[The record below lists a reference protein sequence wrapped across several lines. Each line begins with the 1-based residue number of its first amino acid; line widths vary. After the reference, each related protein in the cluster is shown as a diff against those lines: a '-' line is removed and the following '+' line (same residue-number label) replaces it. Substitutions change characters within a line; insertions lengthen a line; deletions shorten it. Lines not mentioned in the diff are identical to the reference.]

1 MKFLFWIV
9 AIPALAIAMS
19 FGVSNPQSVS
29 LRLWP
34 LVNSVEIPLYAAVT
48 VTLFFGLL
56 VGGLIAWIDSLRH
69 RAEARRLARRL
80 RELETEDAR
89 LRRELA
95 MARGTGVGGDSD
107 PDSSEAAQTAIERRL
122 NVVHYE

>member
-1 MKFLFWIV
+1 MKFLFWLI

-19 FGVSNPQSVS
+19 FGVSNPQSVA

-34 LVNSVEIPLYAAVT
+34 LVNSVEMPLYAAVT
-48 VTLFFGLL
+48 IALFFGLL

-80 RELETEDAR
+80 RELEAEDAR

-95 MARGTGVGGDSD
+95 MARGGEGD
-107 PDSSEAAQTAIERRL
+107 PDSSEAAMRRL
-122 NVVHYE
+122 NVANYE